1 MCGLERKKAI
11 QNSIALLKRF
21 IIQGQDYE
29 LKNVIQNSNAFLEEF
44 IIQGQDYEGKC
55 IIFVQAQK

>member
-11 QNSIALLKRF
+11 QNSIALLQNY

-29 LKNVIQNSNAFLEEF
+29 LKNVIQNPIAFL
-44 IIQGQDYEGKC
+44 DDS
-55 IIFVQAQK
+55 